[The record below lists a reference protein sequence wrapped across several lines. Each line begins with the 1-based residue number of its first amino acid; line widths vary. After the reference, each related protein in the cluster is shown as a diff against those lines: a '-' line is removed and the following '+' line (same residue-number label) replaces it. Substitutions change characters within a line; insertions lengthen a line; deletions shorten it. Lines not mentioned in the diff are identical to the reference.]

1 MSNDAAIANLISDIG
16 PTIERA
22 DPAVA
27 RAALAHLFAA
37 AVVRPVDAD
46 VEHLNPH
53 LVAAINA
60 FRRSATRQRKHPES
74 SLIEAAQRAAQR
86 LRSPP
91 LVCTCRSR
99 AGRVVSI
106 GNNDRH

>member
-37 AVVRPVDAD
+37 AVVCGAQKVVCFSAVD
-46 VEHLNPH
+46 L
-53 LVAAINA
+53 
-60 FRRSATRQRKHPES
+60 SQRV
-74 SLIEAAQRAAQR
+74 R
-86 LRSPP
+86 
-91 LVCTCRSR
+91 T
-99 AGRVVSI
+99 
-106 GNNDRH
+106 

>member
-1 MSNDAAIANLISDIG
+1 MSNDAAIANLIGDIG

-37 AVVRPVDAD
+37 AVVRPLDAD

-60 FRRSATRQRKHPES
+60 FRRDATAQASGAIADRGR
-74 SLIEAAQRAAQR
+74 AARCAQR

>member
-37 AVVRPVDAD
+37 AVVCGAQKICFSAVD
-46 VEHLNPH
+46 L
-53 LVAAINA
+53 
-60 FRRSATRQRKHPES
+60 SQRV
-74 SLIEAAQRAAQR
+74 R
-86 LRSPP
+86 
-91 LVCTCRSR
+91 T
-99 AGRVVSI
+99 
-106 GNNDRH
+106 

>member
-46 VEHLNPH
+46 GPAALLQNPFCPH
-53 LVAAINA
+53 RESIERTCGRCRCVDLAGALS
-60 FRRSATRQRKHPES
+60 RRGSA
-74 SLIEAAQRAAQR
+74 
-86 LRSPP
+86 
-91 LVCTCRSR
+91 VSR
-99 AGRVVSI
+99 R
-106 GNNDRH
+106 

>member
-1 MSNDAAIANLISDIG
+1 MSNDAAIANLMGDIG

-74 SLIEAAQRAAQR
+74 SLIEAAQRAARKDYGRR
-86 LRSPP
+86 L
-91 LVCTCRSR
+91 
-99 AGRVVSI
+99 
-106 GNNDRH
+106 